1 MTLANNI
8 GIIPLHISPT
18 KVRSAAFFPYR
29 RITLV
34 VPGLPEPPVRGS
46 DKPSVLQTIIA
57 AETDPRRY
65 AEKIN
70 KILINI
76 DILKSLSSLRST
88 NHLNIYINNTFIYG
102 YYFS

>member
-1 MTLANNI
+1 
-8 GIIPLHISPT
+8 
-18 KVRSAAFFPYR
+18 
-29 RITLV
+29 
-34 VPGLPEPPVRGS
+34 
-46 DKPSVLQTIIA
+46 LQTIIA